1 MALPSFFQRR
11 GAWFKGGVAVTT
23 RWLESTLEVARWENM
38 RKAGKRWG
46 KWGAALGAL
55 LGLILFAPAAWLA
68 QGVGELTGGRL
79 LLAESQGTIWKGD
92 AVAILT
98 GGVGSRDARALP
110 GRLAWQIKL
119 SGFALRVSLQQDCC
133 LPTPIVLD
141 VKPGWGRVRAELKLN
156 PAGQE
161 SMMQTMGPVG
171 HWPAAWLG
179 GLGTPWN
186 TLQLGGLLRMNT
198 RDLAFE
204 WVQGRVR
211 MEGQVDLALD
221 NVSSPISTLD
231 RLGSYRLDV
240 LGDNEGQMILN
251 LTTVDGSLQLSGQGT
266 VGAGGTRF
274 RGQATASEA
283 DRGALDNLLN
293 IIGRRSGD
301 HSVISIG

>member
-1 MALPSFFQRR
+1 MAVPSFFQRR
-11 GAWFKGGVAVTT
+11 PAWLKGGAAVTT

-55 LGLILFAPAAWLA
+55 LGLILFAPASWLA
-68 QGVGELTGGRL
+68 QGVVDLTGGRL
-79 LLAESQGTIWKGD
+79 LLAESQGTIWQGD

-98 GGVGSRDARALP
+98 GGPGSRDARALP
-110 GRLAWQIKL
+110 GRLAWRIKL
-119 SGFALRVSLQQDCC
+119 KGLGVRVALQQDCC
-133 LPTPIVLD
+133 LPTPVVLD
-141 VKPGWGRVRAELKLN
+141 ILPGWGRVRAELKLN
-156 PAGQE
+156 PSGNEAE
-161 SMMQTMGPVG
+161 LPTVGPVG

-186 TLQLGGLLRMNT
+186 TLQLGGMLRMNT
-198 RDLAFE
+198 RNLAFE
-204 WVQGRVR
+204 WVQGRLR
-211 MEGQVDLALD
+211 MEGQADLALD
-221 NVSSPISTLD
+221 NVSSPITTLE

-240 LGDNEGQMILN
+240 LGDNQGQMQLN
-251 LTTVDGSLQLSGQGT
+251 LTTVDGSLQLTGQGT
-266 VGAGGTRF
+266 VGPGGTRF
-274 RGQATASEA
+274 RGDATAVEA

>member
-1 MALPSFFQRR
+1 MAVPSFFHRR
-11 GAWFKGGVAVTT
+11 PAWLKGGVAVTT

-55 LGLILFAPAAWLA
+55 LGVVMFAPASWLA
-68 QGVGELTGGRL
+68 QGVVDLTGGRL
-79 LLAESQGTIWKGD
+79 LLAESQGTIWQGD
-92 AVAILT
+92 AVAVLT
-98 GGVGSRDARALP
+98 GGAGSRDARALP
-110 GRLAWQIKL
+110 GRLAWRIKL
-119 SGFALRVSLQQDCC
+119 KPWGVRVALQQDCC
-133 LPTPIVLD
+133 LPTPVMLD
-141 VKPGWGRVRAELKLN
+141 IKPGWGRVRAELRLN
-156 PAGQE
+156 PANDE
-161 SMMQTMGPVG
+161 SQLQTMGPVG

-211 MEGQVDLALD
+211 MEGQTDLSLD
-221 NVSSPISTLD
+221 NVSSPITTLD

-240 LGDNEGQMILN
+240 LGDEQGQVQLN
-251 LTTVDGSLQLSGQGT
+251 LTTLDGSLQLTGQGT
-266 VGAGGTRF
+266 AGPGGTRF
-274 RGQATASEA
+274 RGQATAVEA

-293 IIGRRSGD
+293 IIGRRSGN

>member
-1 MALPSFFQRR
+1 MAVPSFFQRR
-11 GAWFKGGVAVTT
+11 PAWLKGGAAVTT

-55 LGLILFAPAAWLA
+55 LGLILFAPASWLA
-68 QGVGELTGGRL
+68 QGVVDLTGGRL
-79 LLAESQGTIWKGD
+79 LLAESQGTIWQGD

-98 GGVGSRDARALP
+98 GGPGSRDARAVP
-110 GRLAWQIKL
+110 GRLAWRIKL
-119 SGFALRVSLQQDCC
+119 KGLGVRVALQQDCC
-133 LPTPIVLD
+133 LPTPVVLD
-141 VKPGWGRVRAELKLN
+141 ILPGWGRVRAELKLN
-156 PAGQE
+156 PAGNE
-161 SMMQTMGPVG
+161 AELPTVGPVG

-186 TLQLGGLLRMNT
+186 TLQLGGMLRMNT
-198 RDLAFE
+198 RNLAFE
-204 WVQGRVR
+204 WVQGRLR
-211 MEGQVDLALD
+211 MEGQADLALD
-221 NVSSPISTLD
+221 NVSSPITTLE

-240 LGDNEGQMILN
+240 LGDNQGQMQLN
-251 LTTVDGSLQLSGQGT
+251 LTTVDGSLQLTGQGT
-266 VGAGGTRF
+266 VGPGGTRF
-274 RGQATASEA
+274 RGDATAVEA